1 MQRKLPALAIG
12 ALGAIMAMAGLGA
25 SSTAKAQPTTSAIP
39 AAILPSL
46 VLDMNRVGSTD
57 GTSVV
62 PSTGPL
68 LTVRRRGSGAI
79 VRRGAGRSFLRGG
92 QQSSDTAFVEGVGEA
107 AVSQFSTEGGSL
119 AVTAVSLA
127 DLANRT
133 SVSGRNHVALVQLTT
148 GAADGPAGHAVALSF
163 SFDDGPSL
171 SATVNGSSGYANL
184 PETAFRSGQRYR
196 LTLRWSSGN
205 AVISIGGAEVGRFSY
220 PIEQPTWP
228 APRLTIGASADY
240 GAGYFSAHQDALERV
255 EIRRIGVP
263 PTTTTTTT
271 TTQPPSTTTTT
282 APPSTTTTTTT
293 APPPTTST
301 TTTTAPPSTTTT
313 TIVPPGNYPTP
324 WEWTPGWVDN
334 QPLPATVS
342 DGQPLIRQIR
352 NGTVIATY
360 TKLGGAPCSGRPN
373 SLDNPMVECGA
384 FSRGNT
390 YANKRDGDIFEVY
403 PAVYEGDDQ
412 QPWIGAMYENDAA
425 YSAGQFIRANDI
437 TIRGVT
443 VNGKRPVLR
452 LPATGASNN
461 TLGQSI
467 VYVDAGNRI
476 TLENLD
482 IDGGTA
488 GSVGRSGVFV
498 SAASN
503 VTLRDVAV
511 HGFRR
516 ARGNG
521 VFSTGNTSGTL
532 LFERVQ
538 LFDNGGD
545 GGPEHNAYI
554 NASVVDPNFTVR
566 MINSYSTG
574 VYYGH
579 LFKSRAQNTVLEGNY
594 FRGTKPLP
602 GESIAEAFLVE
613 IPNGGRLTMRNN
625 ILAKDASGDG
635 SNGGFVF
642 YAAEGV
648 PDSRPLSVL
657 IEHNTFVSFVRYYD
671 TQNHPLWPMGFFYPQ
686 QVPGAPGFPVSNT
699 TVRNNV
705 FVGFE
710 NQTWPGNAF
719 MNYRGDSALTVGF
732 DGIRQDYTLVNPI
745 SAAGSTVLGTPAYLH
760 KSRPATRARQTVGA
774 RD

>member
-1 MQRKLPALAIG
+1 MHMQRKIPRALLGLLIAIG
-12 ALGAIMAMAGLGA
+12 GL
-25 SSTAKAQPTTSAIP
+25 STTGSADAQSATATS
-39 AAILPSL
+39 PSL
-46 VLDMNRVGSTD
+46 ILEMSSVGRTDAATVTPAIGPSLSVRV
-57 GTSVV
+57 
-62 PSTGPL
+62 
-68 LTVRRRGSGAI
+68 RGSGV
-79 VRRGAGRSFLRGG
+79 VRARGTAGRSFQQGG
-92 QQSSDTAFVEGVGEA
+92 QQNTDTAFVEATGHPA
-107 AVSQFSTEGGSL
+107 ASLFSADAGS
-119 AVTAVSLA
+119 VTLRAVSLA
-127 DLANRT
+127 DLSVRT
-133 SVSGRNHVALVQLTT
+133 SISGRNHVALTELNT
-148 GAADGPAGHAVALSF
+148 GAADGPSGQAVAMSF
-163 SFDDGPSL
+163 SFDNGPSFY
-171 SATVNGSSGYANL
+171 ATVNGATGYAVM
-184 PETAFRSGQRYR
+184 PPATFRAGRRYQ
-196 LTLRWSSGN
+196 LSVAWSSGT
-205 AVISIGGAEVGRFSY
+205 AVMKIGATEVGRFSY
-220 PIEQPTWP
+220 PVQQPNWV
-228 APRLTIGASADY
+228 APRFTIGASADY
-240 GAGYFSAHQDALERV
+240 GAGYFSAHQDAIERI
-255 EIRRIGVP
+255 EIRRTGTP
-263 PTTTTTTT
+263 PTTTSTPPTTTPITTTPITTTPITTTPITTTPITTTSAPTTTT
-271 TTQPPSTTTTT
+271 PVGPL
-282 APPSTTTTTTT
+282 
-293 APPPTTST
+293 
-301 TTTTAPPSTTTT
+301 
-313 TIVPPGNYPTP
+313 NYPTP
-324 WEWTPGWVDN
+324 WEWAPGWVDN
-334 QPLPATVS
+334 QPAPATPA

-352 NGTVIATY
+352 NGAVIATY
-360 TKLGGAPCSGRPN
+360 TKLGGASCVTRPN
-373 SLDNPMVECGA
+373 SLDNPVVECGA

-403 PAVYEGDDQ
+403 PAVYEGEDQ
-412 QPWIGAMYENDAA
+412 QPYIGAMFENDAA
-425 YSAGQFIRANDI
+425 YSAGQFIRANNI
-437 TIRGVT
+437 TIRGIT

-461 TLGQSI
+461 TLGQAV
-467 VYVDAGNRI
+467 VYVDAGNNI

-482 IDGGTA
+482 IDGGSA
-488 GSVGRSGVFV
+488 GSVGRSGVFI
-498 SAASN
+498 SSASN

-532 LFERVQ
+532 LLERVQ

-579 LFKSRAQNTVLEGNY
+579 LFKTRAQNTVLEGNY

-613 IPNGGRLTMRNN
+613 VPNGGRLTMRNN

-635 SNGGFVF
+635 SNGGFIF

-648 PDSRPLSVL
+648 PDARPLSVL

-671 TQNHPLWPMGFFYPQ
+671 TQEHPLWPMGFFYPQ
-686 QVPGAPGFPVSNT
+686 QIPGSPGFPVANT

-719 MNYRGDSALTVGF
+719 MNYRGENAVTVGF
-732 DGIRQDYTLVNPI
+732 DGIRQDYTLVNPVSVPG
-745 SAAGSTVLGTPAYLH
+745 SAIAGTPAYLH
-760 KSRPATRARQTVGA
+760 KSRPAVRTGQTAGA